1 MGLLELSSSRLVP
14 EELEEPREDLRN
26 FLSPLRLGQHCSLSG
41 ERRAVPPTNM
51 NVLSPEHE
59 ARDCHLKASLIVS
72 TSIVSLLKSVISSRG
87 RDQN

>member
-14 EELEEPREDLRN
+14 EEREEPREDLRN

-41 ERRAVPPTNM
+41 ERRAVPPTNI

-59 ARDCHLKASLIVS
+59 ARDCHLTL
-72 TSIVSLLKSVISSRG
+72 
-87 RDQN
+87 N